1 MALVFS
7 IIGFIVALA
16 AILMSVLLKTR
27 GSYTFLISIVA
38 LCLSYIAVANSYP
51 RNFETNGLDYIGIM
65 VSILGII
72 VAILV
77 GLQLYNVFRLKE
89 DADQVKNAVEQ
100 LEEYKKAYE
109 DLKQKMEDVS
119 KDMNAYKD
127 TLKDLS
133 KKAEH
138 AIYFDYNDGPCDEK

>member
-1 MALVFS
+1 MTVVFS
-7 IIGFIVALA
+7 IIGFVVALV
-16 AILMSVLLKTR
+16 AILMSVLLKKR

-38 LCLSYIAVANSYP
+38 LCSSYIAVANSYP

-100 LEEYKKAYE
+100 LEEYKKAFD
-109 DLKQKMEDVS
+109 DLKEKMDNMKTEI
-119 KDMNAYKD
+119 NEYKD
-127 TLKDLS
+127 IQDDLVRKS
-133 KKAEH
+133 ENAV
-138 AIYFDYNDGPCDEK
+138 YFDIADAPCDDK